1 MKKLF
6 LIGWLF
12 YSSSA
17 FAGAPSL
24 KCVRILYQEAATEE
38 KSCRMLLQ
46 LLSSYDENTNS
57 LLQGYKA
64 SATMM
69 LAKYTLNPIS
79 KLSYFRKG
87 KQMLENAIHADAA
100 NIELRFLRFAVQTNI
115 PFLLGYHGF
124 IESDKKL
131 LLESLGSVKDP
142 QLKGMITG
150 YFENYKYVTPNEKQQ
165 IE

>member
-1 MKKLF
+1 
-6 LIGWLF
+6 
-12 YSSSA
+12 
-17 FAGAPSL
+17 
-24 KCVRILYQEAATEE
+24 
-38 KSCRMLLQ
+38 
-46 LLSSYDENTNS
+46 
-57 LLQGYKA
+57 
-64 SATMM
+64 M

-150 YFENYKYVTPNEKQQ
+150 YFENCKYVTPNEKQQ

>member
-17 FAGAPSL
+17 FTGTPSL
-24 KCVRILYQEAATEE
+24 KSVRVLYQQAPTEE

-46 LLSSYDENTNS
+46 LLSSYDENTNP
-57 LLQGYKA
+57 LLHGYKA

-69 LAKYTLNPIS
+69 LAKYTFNPIL
-79 KLSYFRKG
+79 KLSYFKKG
-87 KQMLENAIHADAA
+87 KQMLENAIHTDTG
-100 NIELRFLRFAVQTNI
+100 NIELRFLRFAIQTNI
-115 PFLLGYHGF
+115 PFFLGYHGF

-131 LLESLGSVKDP
+131 LLKSLPTVKDT
-142 QLKGMITG
+142 QLKDMITG
-150 YFENYKYVTPNEKQQ
+150 YFENCKYVTPNEKQQ

>member
-1 MKKLF
+1 MKNLF

-24 KCVRILYQEAATEE
+24 KSVRILYQQAATEE

-46 LLSSYDENTNS
+46 LLSSYDENADA
-57 LLQGYKA
+57 LLHGYKA

-69 LAKYTLNPIS
+69 LAKYTFNPIS
-79 KLSYFRKG
+79 KLSYFKKG

-115 PFLLGYHGF
+115 PYLLGYHGF

-131 LLESLGSVKDP
+131 LLESLPSVKDP
-142 QLKGMITG
+142 QLKDMITG
-150 YFENYKYVTPNEKQQ
+150 YFENCKYVTANEKQQ